1 MTYRFKQ
8 SLSSTVIRL
17 ALLASIFLLDAC
29 SNSKE
34 AELTSSFFTE
44 SGETETISVV
54 KNNYLEDSLKTD
66 LPIVKIFADEKINT
80 KETWLDAAISIDTII
95 YNAHI
100 KGRGNSTWIFPKK
113 PYTFKFESKQSVLGM
128 PASKKWI
135 LLANYRDRTLIR
147 NAVSLELARLFDFE
161 WVPQGRFVEVFLND
175 KHLGNY
181 YLVEKV
187 EVGKNRLNIGPDGFL
202 LELDAHYDDEYKFKS
217 GYWHYPVNI
226 KYPSEPDSAQFAYIE
241 SYIDTLEQSLHA
253 KQKIYNYREYLDQSS
268 FARYYLFNEVLEN
281 HEITFPNSVFVYKD
295 SDSPLMAGPPWD
307 YDCSTFRTPTDSL
320 TLKRSVWYYHLFDKP
335 DFVRVVKQEWQT
347 YRTHLYKLSD
357 YIDSLALVVEKSNA
371 INYRKWPI
379 HIDDPN
385 GDEDLSFEDAIDRMK
400 NNFYKRLENVD
411 RLINAL

>member
-1 MTYRFKQ
+1 MTYLLKQ
-8 SLSSTVIRL
+8 NLSSIAIRL
-17 ALLASIFLLDAC
+17 AILLSIFLLDAC

-34 AELTSSFFTE
+34 VELTSSFFTE
-44 SGETETISVV
+44 SGEQETISVV
-54 KNNYLEDSLKTD
+54 KNHYLEDSLKTD

-80 KETWLDAAISIDTII
+80 KETWLDAAIAIDTVI

-113 PYTFKFESKQSVLGM
+113 PYTFKFETKQSILGM

-147 NAVSLELARLFDFE
+147 NAVSLELARLFNFE

-187 EVGKNRLNIGPDGFL
+187 EVEKNRLNLRKDGFL
-202 LELDAHYDDEYKFKS
+202 LELDAHFDDEYKFKS
-217 GYWHYPVNI
+217 SYWHYPVNI

-241 SYIDTLEQSLHA
+241 NYIDTLEQSLHA
-253 KQKIYNYREYLDQSS
+253 KQNDYNYREFLDQSS

-335 DFVRVVKQEWQT
+335 DFVRVVKQEWESN
-347 YRTHLYKLSD
+347 RTRLNKLSE
-357 YIDSLALVVEKSNA
+357 YIDSLAIVVEKSNA

-385 GDEDLSFEDAIDRMK
+385 GDEDLSFKDAIDRMK